1 MFISTAVDWVPTCAK
16 HRPFAVYRPEVDKT
30 FFCYGGTPL
39 DAHLKHT
46 GEDLNGDRSFSRE
59 RGGFLLHM
67 VSYFDHKT
75 GQVPRPTILLDKNTA
90 DAHDNPVISI
100 DDDGY
105 IWIFSTSHGL
115 SPFLHSPQQRTLHPT
130 TSTSLNRSMSHTSS
144 TVKNARWIIFPIC
157 KPGNYPIVVSS
168 ISSHATK
175 ILQTA
180 PSFL

>member
-1 MFISTAVDWVPTCAK
+1 MNMFISTAVDWVPTCAK

-115 SPFLHSPQQRTLHPT
+115 SRPSYIHRSNEPYTLQHRH
-130 TSTSLNRSMSHTSS
+130 L
-144 TVKNARWIIFPIC
+144 
-157 KPGNYPIVVSS
+157 
-168 ISSHATK
+168 
-175 ILQTA
+175 
-180 PSFL
+180 